1 MSRTSQP
8 TRPHSRS
15 ESGRTTQG
23 RGAPAVPTRKFVI
36 ATLAALALI
45 AAVVVFTLRGQGS
58 SDDHTT
64 AGAGHEGFGHVH
76 GIAVE
81 PDSGAMHVATHV
93 GLFRIDDPHT
103 AVRVS
108 KDDLDLMGFTVVG
121 PGHFLASGHS
131 EHGPANVG
139 LIESTDGGATWREK
153 SLSGAADFHGLQ
165 VAHGSVYGYNS
176 TDGAFMVSADQ
187 RTWEHR
193 SRTAIGGFAV
203 SPSDSNTVLAVGR
216 DGLQRSTDGGRS
228 WQPVP
233 GAPAVGLLTWDRT
246 GVWAVARD
254 GAVWSSADGGG
265 QWQRRGA
272 VPGEPHSFAVQ
283 DGSLFAA
290 LADDR
295 VIASIDGGAT
305 WTDRYT
311 PE

>member
-8 TRPHSRS
+8 MRPRS
-15 ESGRTTQG
+15 TPGSGRKTQG
-23 RGAPAVPTRKFVI
+23 RSASAASTRKIVI
-36 ATLAALALI
+36 AALAGL
-45 AAVVVFTLRGQGS
+45 AVLTAVVVFALRGQGS

-64 AGAGHEGFGHVH
+64 GDAGNQGFGHVH
-76 GIAVE
+76 GIAID
-81 PDSGAMHVATHV
+81 PGSSALHVATHV
-93 GLFRIDDPHT
+93 GLFRIDDPRT

-121 PGHFLASGHS
+121 PRHFLASGHS
-131 EHGPANVG
+131 AHGPANVG

-187 RTWEHR
+187 RSWEQR
-193 SRTAIGGFAV
+193 SRTAIGAFAV
-203 SPSDSNTVLAVGR
+203 SPIDGGTVLAVGR

-228 WQPVP
+228 WQSVP
-233 GAPAVGLLTWDRT
+233 DTPAVGLLAWDRT

-254 GAVWSSADGGG
+254 GAVWSSTDGGG

-272 VPGEPHSFAVQ
+272 VPGEPDSFAVQ
-283 DGSLFAA
+283 DGTLFAA
-290 LADDR
+290 LSGDR
-295 VIASIDGGAT
+295 VVASTDGGAT
-305 WTDRYT
+305 WTDRYA